1 MSEKKNQTEKGLS
14 KRQAVATAA
23 APQPALYYDLAMP
36 SIALLQERKSM
47 PGSLTIRQNNM
58 MALQRRVGNSAIQ
71 RLMIQRDG
79 EAPAPEADAPE
90 AAAPE
95 PGAVEESNEVEESH
109 QAFQEGVSTPVPE
122 GATIGEGEATLEVS
136 GASVTILPDN
146 TTDDEALAGS
156 AETSGGIAGWSIPGF
171 QSEDGVITSFDE
183 VNAPTVRIQ
192 TTYGPG
198 ASATDTSG
206 YGRGTTEEDT
216 ETGDT
221 SLGFHE
227 GSHGQT
233 TLDYLGNHALP
244 LFTGEV
250 GMTEAEFEAART
262 AYNTAMTEYAA
273 DMGEHQIT
281 TVDCV
286 GDEAGFCEAEDQDEE
301 AEGAEEHEGHE
312 H

>member
-1 MSEKKNQTEKGLS
+1 MSEKKNQTEKSLS

-36 SIALLQERKSM
+36 SIALVQERKSM

-58 MALQRRVGNSAIQ
+58 MALQRRIGNRAIQ

-79 EAPAPEADAPE
+79 EVPAPEADTPE

-95 PGAVEESNEVEESH
+95 PDDTEETNEEEERH

-122 GATIGEGEATLEVS
+122 GATIGEGDATLEVG
-136 GASVTILPDN
+136 GASVTILPDA
-146 TTDDEALAGS
+146 TTGDDELAGS
-156 AETSGGIAGWSIPGF
+156 AETTGGITGWSTPGF
-171 QSEDGVITSFDE
+171 QSEGGVITSFDE
-183 VNAPTVRIQ
+183 VTAPTVSIR

-198 ASATDTSG
+198 ASATDTSD

-216 ETGDT
+216 GTGDT

-244 LFTGEV
+244 VFTGEV
-250 GMTEAEFEAART
+250 GMTEADFEAARA
-262 AYNTAMTEYAA
+262 AYNTAMTEYAT
-273 DMGEHQIT
+273 DMGEHQVT

-286 GDEAGFCEAEDQDEE
+286 GDEASFCE
-301 AEGAEEHEGHE
+301 AEGAEEHEGH
-312 H
+312 